1 MTSDLGPGDLVVAV
15 ADDNGDAVF
24 GLGPLVGGRR
34 YRVAHLHDLPTRPTL
49 VCRRCGQSE
58 LSVEVELVPVAFTV
72 YGPIGHCPCRFR
84 RIGGPSVME
93 EFRRQLLA
101 PVPTLED
108 A

>member
-1 MTSDLGPGDLVVAV
+1 MSSDLGPGDLVVAV
-15 ADDNGDAVF
+15 SDDNGCAVY

-34 YRVAHLHDLPTRPTL
+34 YKVVFLHDLPTSPTL

-58 LSVEVELVPVAFTV
+58 LSVEVELVSVASTV

-84 RIGGPSVME
+84 RIGGPGVME

-101 PVPTLED
+101 PVLED